1 MNPKGQTDSL
11 PFCVCS
17 AGTLCTNLFRLYY
30 DVHAAR
36 HVVGTIRFALR
47 AEVAPLHSEFV
58 GSDEM
63 KNDQIRTILSDD
75 IAHFRSKARFYES
88 LNMFEAANYAD
99 NLASNIEM
107 ALTVMPSDDDIE
119 IA

>member
-1 MNPKGQTDSL
+1 M
-11 PFCVCS
+11 V
-17 AGTLCTNLFRLYY
+17 CTNLFRLYY
-30 DVHAAR
+30 DVRAAQQELATVCVARQWAPFHA
-36 HVVGTIRFALR
+36 
-47 AEVAPLHSEFV
+47 EFV

-63 KNDQIRTILSDD
+63 KNDEIRKILSDD
-75 IAHFRSKARFYES
+75 IVQFRSKARFYES

-119 IA
+119 IL